1 MSVIPTLFSVLLLLL
16 SPLAPFFAEAAGG
29 GIVKGTVSS
38 QNGIRLEGA
47 RVEIEGV
54 ARTETD
60 RTGHFLF
67 QNIPAG
73 FYKIEIS
80 KRGFPTVNRA
90 LLVKSDRV
98 HSLEFILPG
107 TAALSPT
114 SQITAVPFIRQG
126 NALLVRGRIAGRGE
140 VTLLLDTG
148 ATFCVISVHLADEL
162 RLLHRSDG
170 TSVTVQTPSGPLKAA
185 LVSLPSLGVGDFE
198 EREIET
204 LIQDLRGWGDV
215 EGILGLSFLNR
226 FRYAIDPE
234 ANELILRR

>member
-1 MSVIPTLFSVLLLLL
+1 MRVAPILFSVLLVLL
-16 SPLAPFFAEAAGG
+16 SLSAPFFAEAGG
-29 GIVKGTVSS
+29 GIVMGTVSS

-47 RVEIEGV
+47 KVEIEGV

-60 RTGHFLF
+60 GTGHFLF

-80 KRGFPTVNRA
+80 KRGFPTINRA

-98 HSLEFILPG
+98 QSLAFILPG

-140 VTLLLDTG
+140 VTFLLDTG
-148 ATFCVISVHLADEL
+148 ATYCSVSVHLAEEM
-162 RLLHRSDG
+162 RLLQRSDG
-170 TSVTVQTPSGPLKAA
+170 LWVTVQTASGTLKAP
-185 LVSLPSLGVGDFE
+185 LVFLPSVAIGDFE
-198 EREIET
+198 EKGIEA
-204 LIQDLRGWGDV
+204 LVHDLPGQGGVD
-215 EGILGLSFLNR
+215 GLLGLSFLNR
-226 FRYAIDPE
+226 FRYTIDPE
-234 ANELILRR
+234 ASELILRR

>member
-1 MSVIPTLFSVLLLLL
+1 MG
-16 SPLAPFFAEAAGG
+16 EGGG
-29 GIVKGTVSS
+29 GIVKGTVLS

-80 KRGFPTVNRA
+80 KWGFPTINRA
-90 LLVKSDRV
+90 LLIKPDRV

-148 ATFCVISVHLADEL
+148 ATSCVVSVHLAEEL
-162 RLLHRSDG
+162 GLRQRSDG
-170 TSVTVQTPSGPLKAA
+170 LSVTVQTASGTLKAP
-185 LVSLPSLGVGDFE
+185 LVFLSSLAIGDFE
-198 EREIET
+198 EKGIEA
-204 LIQDLRGWGDV
+204 LVLDLPGQADA

-226 FRYAIDPE
+226 FRYTIDSE